1 LIADFIVIDVASP
14 VEKLML
20 SPPRRDVVCCAG
32 HALGDDAYTK
42 DFVAPALAFASRY
55 RTTTVLDP
63 VAAVTFAA
71 LSAHAAPHSV
81 DGWLCPVN

>member
-42 DFVAPALAFASRY
+42 DFVAPALALAS
-55 RTTTVLDP
+55 
-63 VAAVTFAA
+63 
-71 LSAHAAPHSV
+71 
-81 DGWLCPVN
+81 